1 MFVVV
6 IIKILVRDLSHYQS
20 YNYLQIKKVPQKE
33 SVYGQ
38 KNISLKVDNTYL
50 YLFYSKPFTSF
61 PNIASLRDI
70 MDYRPIVPML

>member
-33 SVYGQ
+33 SVYEQ
-38 KNISLKVDNTYL
+38 KNISLKEDNIYL
-50 YLFYSKPFTSF
+50 YLFYSKRFTSF
-61 PNIASLRDI
+61 PSIASL
-70 MDYRPIVPML
+70 